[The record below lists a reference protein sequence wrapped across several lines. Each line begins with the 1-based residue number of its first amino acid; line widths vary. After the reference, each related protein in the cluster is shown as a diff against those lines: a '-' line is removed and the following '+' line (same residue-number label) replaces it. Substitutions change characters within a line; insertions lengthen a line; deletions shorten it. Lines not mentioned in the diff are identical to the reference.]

1 MREPLLGVAVGRKGV
16 GKSFTTNKL
25 IEQYVVGNLRK
36 PNEYFVIY
44 RVTHTERAKVSGS
57 I

>member
-25 IEQYVVGNLRK
+25 IEQYVVGNL
-36 PNEYFVIY
+36 
-44 RVTHTERAKVSGS
+44 ASG
-57 I
+57 ILP